1 MNYKQSQEIL
11 EEINGAKK
19 ILVNLHRGPDPDS
32 FACAFSLYYFL
43 CSLHKNVDVVLTKT
57 SELSKQ
63 LELMDESKLVK
74 LVDYSKFDFSKYDL
88 FITSDSGSWQQI
100 VDNPEVKIPDI
111 PIIVIDHHDS
121 NEKFGKINLVDSSA
135 VSCAQIIYLLFKD
148 WDFFVDKM
156 TAELLL
162 TGIITDSGGF
172 AFSND
177 SKVMVIASELMDL
190 GADKV
195 KIINKIFR
203 TQTFEQVKAWGE
215 YLVRF
220 QLDSEHK
227 FVWSAISYE
236 DYMKLRIPS
245 KASAM
250 VATQFS
256 SIIDGTD
263 FGILITEDEKDVV
276 HLSFRSRSHI
286 DVSKLAEELGGGGH
300 KMAAGG
306 MIKGLPFKEAL
317 EKVLETAKKYAK
329 ANS

>member
-1 MNYKQSQEIL
+1 MNGITYLVLQFTNLPIQNKMNYKQSQEIL

-172 AFSND
+172 AFNND
-177 SKVMVIASELMDL
+177 SKVMFVAGELIEL

-195 KIINKIFR
+195 KIISEIFR
-203 TQTFEQVKAWGE
+203 TKKFEEVKAWGE

-220 QLDSEHK
+220 QKDEEHK
-227 FVWSAISYE
+227 FVWTAISHD
-236 DYMKLRIPS
+236 DYIRYKVPAKTS
-245 KASAM
+245 SM

-256 SIIDGTD
+256 SIIDGTN
-263 FGILITEDEKDVV
+263 FGIVMSEDEEKVL
-276 HLSFRSRSHI
+276 HIGFRSKSHV
-286 DVSKLAEELGGGGH
+286 DVSK
-300 KMAAGG
+300 
-306 MIKGLPFKEAL
+306 
-317 EKVLETAKKYAK
+317 
-329 ANS
+329 